1 MQRRTSK
8 RSRRMTGTLVL
19 ALALMLPGLL
29 GGCPEFRN
37 STVDAIDAATRDL
50 IFGTTEP
57 LDAVGTA
64 TVGMLNAALDLFF
77 DQFRTQNIR

>member
-1 MQRRTSK
+1 MI
-8 RSRRMTGTLVL
+8 L
-19 ALALMLPGLL
+19 ALALLLPGLL

-37 STVDAIDAATRDL
+37 STVDAIDAATRDF

-64 TVGMLNAALDLFF
+64 GVGIMNAALDLFF
-77 DQFRTQNIR
+77 DQFRTE